1 MFPIDPYGLNAL
13 NLLRCALPQVDGM
26 MVWLSSGENIVW
38 AVSANGAL
46 WYRAGIEQA
55 CPMGTNWFRVDTA
68 NDKWVRDTS
77 VLLRLPRRAAN
88 EPSRSPQCPEKV
100 PI

>member
-1 MFPIDPYGLNAL
+1 MHYIE
-13 NLLRCALPQVDGM
+13 ALPQVDGM

-68 NDKWVRDTS
+68 NDKWVQDTS
-77 VLLRLPRRAAN
+77 ALSHLLKQPF
-88 EPSRSPQCPEKV
+88 SIVS
-100 PI
+100 

>member
-1 MFPIDPYGLNAL
+1 
-13 NLLRCALPQVDGM
+13 M
-26 MVWLSSGENIVW
+26 MVWVSSGENIVW

-77 VLLRLPRRAAN
+77 VL
-88 EPSRSPQCPEKV
+88 S
-100 PI
+100 

>member
-1 MFPIDPYGLNAL
+1 MSFCLFVYVPNRPIWTPCVESAEM
-13 NLLRCALPQVDGM
+13 RSAQVDGM

-68 NDKWVRDTS
+68 NDKWVRDAYF
-77 VLLRLPRRAAN
+77 LIPLN
-88 EPSRSPQCPEKV
+88 
-100 PI
+100 

>member
-1 MFPIDPYGLNAL
+1 MLYFCQLYNNIYNFLEKSRFVTPF
-13 NLLRCALPQVDGM
+13 LPQVDGM

-68 NDKWVRDTS
+68 NDKWVRNT
-77 VLLRLPRRAAN
+77 AAM
-88 EPSRSPQCPEKV
+88 P
-100 PI
+100 

>member
-1 MFPIDPYGLNAL
+1 MFPIDPYGLHAL

-68 NDKWVRDTS
+68 NDKWVRDNSTMLSTPSSRAIKKPLRSSS
-77 VLLRLPRRAAN
+77 V
-88 EPSRSPQCPEKV
+88 PQ
-100 PI
+100 

>member
-1 MFPIDPYGLNAL
+1 MSFVYVPNRLHAL

-26 MVWLSSGENIVW
+26 MVWVSSGENIVW

-68 NDKWVRDTS
+68 NDKWVQDTS
-77 VLLRLPRRAAN
+77 AL
-88 EPSRSPQCPEKV
+88 S
-100 PI
+100 